1 VLPVRRQAG
10 RTGIGSHGGADFTLV
25 PGETFMAKPKLSA
38 LGALV
43 CLAAAALA
51 AATAQASD
59 ERTLAAIDAATGWLA
74 LVEAGKA
81 EESYAAAGADFRS
94 TVSAEDWARVVESR
108 REQLGSVR
116 VRKATKVNYF
126 PAPEGATSGDWV
138 MIRFVTGFERRDQ
151 VSETVTVVSYPED
164 WGISGYYIR

>member
-1 VLPVRRQAG
+1 MAIPTFSAFRSLCCIAVAVL
-10 RTGIGSHGGADFTLV
+10 
-25 PGETFMAKPKLSA
+25 
-38 LGALV
+38 
-43 CLAAAALA
+43 LAANV
-51 AATAQASD
+51 QASD
-59 ERTLAAIDAATGWLA
+59 DRTRAAIDAATSWLA

-94 TVSAEDWARVVESR
+94 TVSAADWARVVESR
-108 REQLGSVR
+108 REELGPVR

-151 VSETVTVVSYPED
+151 VSETVTVISYPGA